1 MTTSRRE
8 FFKTAAMGAVGAGA
22 AFGTVAAEA
31 KAAAPSKYDI
41 IILGAWLW
49 RPHLCRARG

>member
-22 AFGTVAAEA
+22 AFGTVEN
-31 KAAAPSKYDI
+31 S
-41 IILGAWLW
+41 
-49 RPHLCRARG
+49 

>member
-41 IILGAWLW
+41 RHFENLRVNAPLK
-49 RPHLCRARG
+49 RYV